1 MTIDTRT
8 MKSMNR
14 TKQTNDQNFDP
25 HAAPDAIRTER
36 AGWRSTES
44 YSRIPAYARLATA
57 ACTLPRG

>member
-1 MTIDTRT
+1 
-8 MKSMNR
+8 MNR